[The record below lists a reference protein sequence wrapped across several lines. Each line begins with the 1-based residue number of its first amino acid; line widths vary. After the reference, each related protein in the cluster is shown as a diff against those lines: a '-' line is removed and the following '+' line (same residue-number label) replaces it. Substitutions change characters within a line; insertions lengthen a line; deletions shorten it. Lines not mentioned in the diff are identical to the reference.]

1 MISFDNTE
9 IAFEYKSN
17 KALDKAW
24 WLFSF
29 IRSNTL
35 VKLATPFA
43 PLAVRFFP
51 TRYLIRETLFEHFC
65 GGESIADCD
74 HTISLL
80 HKYGVGTI
88 LDYSVEGK
96 ETEGDF
102 DHTLEEIME
111 TQHRAQLDDKV
122 PFTVFKLTGM
132 ARFALL
138 EKVSRGESLNQSEQA
153 EFERVKQRVEKL
165 CKRAHETGIR
175 IMLDAEETWI
185 QPVLDDLIL
194 EMMRKYNTEK
204 PLIYNTFQMYLH
216 ARLADLKRWYA
227 IAEKEGF
234 YLGVKLVRGAYMEKE
249 RKRAEEMG
257 YPSPVQPDK
266 AASDRDYDLALNFIS
281 DRIERIGLCAGTHNE
296 ESSQYLVRLMEEKG
310 IRHDHPNVYF
320 SQLLGM
326 SDHISFN
333 LSHEGYNVAKYVPYG
348 PVKDVLPYLIRRAQ
362 ENTSVAGQTTRELD
376 LLSKERKRRRRV

>member
-35 VKLATPFA
+35 VKLSTPFA

-51 TRYLIRETLFEHFC
+51 TRYVIRETLFSHFC
-65 GGESIADCD
+65 GGESISDCD
-74 HTISLL
+74 HTINVL

-96 ETEGDF
+96 ESEEDF
-102 DHTLEEIME
+102 EQTLAEIME

-138 EKVSRGESLNQSEQA
+138 EKVSKAESLSTAEQT

-165 CKRAHETGIR
+165 CKKAHETGIR

-185 QPVLDDLIL
+185 QPVLDELIL
-194 EMMRKYNTEK
+194 DMMRKYNTEK

-216 ARLADLKRWYA
+216 ARLADLKRWYT

-234 YLGVKLVRGAYMEKE
+234 CIGVKLVRGAYMEKE

-266 AASDRDYDLALNFIS
+266 ASSDRDYNEALEFIVE
-281 DRIERIGLCAGTHNE
+281 RLERIGLCAGTHNE
-296 ESSQYLVRLMEEKG
+296 ESSMLLAELLEKKG

-333 LSHEGYNVAKYVPYG
+333 LAHEGYNVAKYVPYG

-376 LLSKERKRRRRV
+376 LLVKERNRRRRR

>member
-9 IAFEYKSN
+9 IAFEYKSS
-17 KALDKAW
+17 KALEKAW

-35 VKLATPFA
+35 VKLATPFSA
-43 PLAVRFFP
+43 LAVRFFP
-51 TRYLIRETLFEHFC
+51 TRYLIRETLFDHFC

-74 HTISLL
+74 HTISIL

-96 ETEGDF
+96 ETEADF
-102 DHTLEEIME
+102 DHTLEEIIE

-138 EKVSRGESLNQSEQA
+138 EKVSNGESLSKTEQA

-194 EMMRKYNTEK
+194 EMMRKYNTDK

-216 ARLADLKRWYA
+216 ARLDDLKRWYS
-227 IAEKEGF
+227 IAEQEGF

-249 RKRAEEMG
+249 RKRAEELG
-257 YPSPVQPDK
+257 YPSPVQPNK
-266 AASDRDYDLALNFIS
+266 AASDRDYNLALDFIA
-281 DRIERIGLCAGTHNE
+281 DRVERIGLCAGTHNE

-333 LSHEGYNVAKYVPYG
+333 LAHEGYNVAKYVPYG

-376 LLSKERKRRRRV
+376 LLSKERKRRRRA